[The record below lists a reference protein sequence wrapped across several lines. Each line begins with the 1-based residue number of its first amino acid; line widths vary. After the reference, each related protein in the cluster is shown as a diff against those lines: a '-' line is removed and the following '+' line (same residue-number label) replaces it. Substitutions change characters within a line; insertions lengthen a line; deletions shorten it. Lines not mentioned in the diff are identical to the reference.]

1 MKVYQKLQQEICEIK
16 DSMKMAGY
24 LDGLSVA
31 ATIFC
36 MKHCP
41 EELRMTESGK
51 HEMSITGFNQYLN
64 STAVDV
70 HTIDNPVL
78 EVQCDQSMSL
88 EECESQISKLY
99 KCRTEQETLW
109 E

>member
-1 MKVYQKLQQEICEIK
+1 MKVYQKVQQEICEIK
-16 DSMKMAGY
+16 DSMEMVGY

-41 EELRMTESGK
+41 EELRMVDNGK
-51 HEMSITGFNQYLN
+51 HEVSITGFNQYLN
-64 STAVDV
+64 STAVEV
-70 HTIDNPVL
+70 HRIDNPVL

-99 KCRTEQETLW
+99 KCRTE
-109 E
+109 